1 MTKRPG
7 QNRSS
12 AVMAQRHEAIDSLD
26 DFPTPPWATRALCEF
41 LESEGIGFRGRRVK
55 EPCANRGY
63 MARPLAEYS
72 GKVIASDIFDYG
84 AGYPV
89 RDYLSPM
96 GDLLDGPQD
105 PADDVATNP
114 PYNKAVEFVLQALR
128 DVLGVVAVFL
138 RSNWTEGAD
147 RYHSLFH
154 GKAPTFQ
161 LQFSE
166 RVILTKGRLL
176 DPDRKYRFPVK
187 KKPGQFEWRKPSTA
201 TSYCWFIWDPRRRVD
216 WSARTTV
223 VWVPPGTRQA
233 LTRPGDYD
241 VVGKVSVMGD
251 DPREADQD
259 DFLGEVT

>member
-1 MTKRPG
+1 MKRTG

-12 AVMAQRHEAIDSLD
+12 AVMAQRHEALDSLD

-41 LESEGIGFRGRRVK
+41 LRAEDIGLQGQRVR

-63 MARPLAEYS
+63 MVRPLQEYAAE
-72 GKVIASDIFDYG
+72 VIASDIFDYG
-84 AGYPV
+84 AGYAV
-89 RDYLSPM
+89 RDYLNPM
-96 GDLLDGPQD
+96 SDLLDG
-105 PADDVATNP
+105 DDDDGDDLVTNQ
-114 PYNKAVEFVLQALR
+114 PYSLSVEFVLEGLR
-128 DVLGVVAVFL
+128 RVPGVCAFFL
-138 RSNWTEGAD
+138 RSNWTEGAE

-154 GKAPTFQ
+154 GNAPTFQ

-166 RVILTKGRLL
+166 RVILAKGRLL
-176 DPDRKYRFPVK
+176 DPDRKYRFPIR

-201 TSYCWFIWDPRRRVD
+201 TSYSWFVWDPRRRGV
-216 WSARTTV
+216 WSDRTTI
-223 VWVPPGTRQA
+223 VWIPPGTRQA

-241 VVGKVSVMGD
+241 VVGKVSARGD